1 MPGAW
6 KRRVVVL
13 LESEVFIEVPYGYTM
28 YSLVDKSQ
36 LENVGGFG
44 NVGSDEDDQ
53 LVGETEK
60 YRHLYTERSSVRMKN
75 IGGKVVKAGC
85 F

>member
-13 LESEVFIEVPYGYTM
+13 LEGEVFIQVLYGYAV

-36 LENVGGFG
+36 LENVGGFA
-44 NVGSDEDDQ
+44 NVGSDDDDQ
-53 LVGETEK
+53 LVREIEE
-60 YRHLYTERSSVRMKN
+60 YRHLCTERSSV
-75 IGGKVVKAGC
+75 KVKIIC
-85 F
+85 RR